1 MGKGRVMAEADAMD
15 EIRNALGVAGR
26 EMYGGEAVTQLAH
39 ALQCAMLAER
49 EGAAPALTVAALL
62 HDLGHIV
69 DKRFQ
74 LGQETPVDRHHEDI
88 GSAYLARW
96 FPPAVT
102 EPIRL
107 HVPAKR
113 YLCRVEPGYFDGLSP
128 ASVRS
133 LDLQGGTFT
142 SDEAKAFVA
151 QPYATDAARLRR
163 WDDLAKDPDAGTPPL
178 DHFLGHVSAM
188 LTASQA

>member
-1 MGKGRVMAEADAMD
+1 MAETYAMD
-15 EIRNALGVAGR
+15 EIRDALGIAGR

-39 ALQCAMLAER
+39 ALQCATLAER
-49 EGAAPALTVAALL
+49 DGAATALIVAALL

-74 LGQETPVDRHHEDI
+74 LGQDNPIDRHHEDI

-113 YLCRVEPGYFDGLSP
+113 YLCQVEPDYFDGLSP

-142 SDEAKAFVA
+142 SDEAQAFIA
-151 QPYATDAARLRR
+151 QPYAEDAARLRR
-163 WDDLAKDPDAGTPPL
+163 WDDLAKDPAAETPPL
-178 DHFLGHVSAM
+178 DHFLRQVEAV
-188 LTASQA
+188 LKAPAA